1 MIGQLIRIAR
11 QRTLLSLVVA
21 ASLLLGCTA
30 YRKCGVSGCPGDADI
45 RAGVEAALAQHADLC
60 VPRCP
65 TVQSLDG
72 VVYLSGTLATDLQ
85 RDDAGAVA
93 MNVKNVKR
101 VVNNIGVENGS
112 L

>member
-1 MIGQLIRIAR
+1 VIRIAQKR
-11 QRTLLSLVVA
+11 ALLSLVIA
-21 ASLLLGCTA
+21 ASVLSGCAA
-30 YRKCGVSGCPGDADI
+30 YRTCGFSGCRGDAEI
-45 RAGVEAALAQHADLC
+45 RAGVETALAQHADLC

-85 RDDAGAVA
+85 RDDAGRVA
-93 MNVKNVKR
+93 MQVVNVKR